1 MGGVQGGDAVE
12 RASTAAPDACE
23 DAVCRRRG
31 EMFDAMRRATSGTD
45 AGNRSVAC
53 PPDVD
58 ELGRGAWTLMHAV
71 AARYPVRGGDETL
84 DVGGGGVILA
94 GERAARLT
102 RERRDARRRSDR
114 RRCRGFRRGGSSMRS
129 GIYTRAIDAG
139 TIFARTWTRT
149 RRT

>member
-1 MGGVQGGDAVE
+1 MRDAQTHAAHSH
-12 RASTAAPDACE
+12 ASDAAPDACE
-23 DAVCRRRG
+23 DAVCRRRD

-71 AARYPVRGGDETL
+71 AARYPVRGRDETRERE
-84 DVGGGGVILA
+84 GMRGRA
-94 GERAARLT
+94 RERAARLT

-114 RRCRGFRRGGSSMRS
+114 RRRRGFRRGGSSMRS
-129 GIYTRAIDAG
+129 GICTRAIDAG
-139 TIFARTWTRT
+139 TIFGRMWTRT